1 MVFKSSNSLNPNFVA
16 KVLGIIT
23 SYAYSRSEFLSTVC
37 QSPSILTY

>member
-1 MVFKSSNSLNPNFVA
+1 MVA

-23 SYAYSRSEFLSTVC
+23 SYAYSCREFLSTVC